1 MNVKHN
7 HRRAE
12 DKALT
17 RRDLLRAG
25 LRGTVGMAG
34 AAMLIRHAVPWSGPT
49 LAHAADQP
57 RSGGTLTMWTQG
69 DPPNFDLHQNSTFMV
84 NWAMAPCYNQIVQF
98 DPLDP
103 SKIVPDLAERWEMA
117 PDGKS
122 YTFFLHK
129 GVKFHDGKL
138 LTSADVKVS
147 LDRIREPPSGV
158 VSPRAGA
165 FAAVEDIQTPD
176 EFTVVI
182 RLSRPNP
189 SLLDNLAQGWMAIY
203 PKHVLEKEGDMKKAV
218 VGTGPFKLKRYTRG
232 VSIELEKNPDYFV
245 KGRPYLDG
253 ITLYIIP
260 DFGTAYAAF
269 RTKRLLYMSF
279 QQESTAHQAQA
290 ELAQRIVIQKVPALS
305 MRPVLNFNTKRK
317 PWDDIRVRE
326 AVSLALDRQAAIKV
340 ITDGEGTIGG
350 FMPPG
355 GKWALPPEELQKIPG
370 YGPNKEADLQR
381 AKQLLAE
388 AGLPDGFKTTLLTR
402 MGSQFERVSVFLKNE
417 LAKIGIDGVLD
428 VKETAAAY
436 DILNNRSFDLAPW
449 TTGTSLD
456 DPDSIFGEHYIC
468 EAVRNYAQLCLPEV
482 DALYDKQSQ
491 ALDPAERLRLVHE
504 MERKALLGF
513 GRLISHWR
521 MNMLGHWPEVRNY
534 KIHSS
539 IYNNQRFQ
547 DVWIAK
553 A

>member
-1 MNVKHN
+1 
-7 HRRAE
+7 
-12 DKALT
+12 
-17 RRDLLRAG
+17 
-25 LRGTVGMAG
+25 MAG
-34 AAMLIRHAVPWSGPT
+34 AAMLMRHAVPWSGPT
-49 LAHAADQP
+49 SAHAADQP

-103 SKIVPDLAERWEMA
+103 TKIIPDLAERWEMA

-129 GVKFHDGKL
+129 GVKFHDGKV

-147 LDRIREPPSGV
+147 LDRIREPPQGV

-203 PKHVLEKEGDMKKAV
+203 PKHVLDKEGDMKKAV

-269 RTKRLLYMSF
+269 RTKRLLLMSF
-279 QQESTAHQAQA
+279 AQESTAHQAEA
-290 ELAQRIVIQKVPALS
+290 ELTGRVVIQKVPGFS
-305 MRPVLNFNTKRK
+305 MRPVFNMNTRRE
-317 PWDDIRVRE
+317 PWNDIRVRE
-326 AVSLALDRQAAIKV
+326 AVSLAIDRQAAIKV
-340 ITDGEGTIGG
+340 ITDGEGRVGG
-350 FMPPG
+350 FLPPG
-355 GKWALPPEELQKIPG
+355 GKWALPIEELQNIPG
-370 YGPNKEADLQR
+370 YGLDKSADRER
-381 AKQLLAE
+381 AKRLLAE
-388 AGLPDGFKTTLLTR
+388 AGYPNGFRTTMLTR
-402 MGSQFERVSVFLKNE
+402 MGTQFERISVFLRGE
-417 LAKIGIDGVLD
+417 LGKIGIEATLD

-436 DILNNRSFDLAPW
+436 EVLNTRAFDAAPW
-449 TTGTSLD
+449 GTAVALD
-456 DPDSIFGEHYIC
+456 DPDAVFGEHYTC
-468 EAVRNYAQLCLPEV
+468 DAVRNYAQLCLPEV
-482 DALYDKQSQ
+482 DDLFNKQSQ
-491 ALDPAERLRLVHE
+491 TLDFEERLRLVHE
-504 MERKALLGF
+504 MERKALLAF
-513 GRLISHWR
+513 GRLVSHWR
-521 MNMLGHWPEVRNY
+521 MNILGHWPEVRNY

-539 IYNNQRFQ
+539 LYNNQRFQ